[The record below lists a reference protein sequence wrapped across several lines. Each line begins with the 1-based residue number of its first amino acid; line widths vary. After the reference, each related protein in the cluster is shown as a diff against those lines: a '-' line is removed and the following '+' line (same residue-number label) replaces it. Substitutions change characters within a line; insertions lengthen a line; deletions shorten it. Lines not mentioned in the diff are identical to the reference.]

1 MARLVRSFTFSDQFI
16 SDLEALFQRL
26 QVDQELR
33 ARLLPGSSL
42 PLSMD
47 SHGLTEANYRVL
59 QEKAGCATLHGLAL
73 LNYMVNRPELRA
85 FVTSYVAVE
94 ARNNR
99 KATRHDLRRSDFVN
113 RSRVVETLLW
123 RALKDLKEEPAAAI
137 VTAAPTEWENKFKAY
152 LKKDSNAPV
161 ESGRSTRR
169 NATKIA

>member
-1 MARLVRSFTFSDQFI
+1 
-16 SDLEALFQRL
+16 
-26 QVDQELR
+26 
-33 ARLLPGSSL
+33 
-42 PLSMD
+42 MD
-47 SHGLTEANYRVL
+47 SNGLTEDNYKIL
-59 QEKAGCATLHGLAL
+59 QEKASCTTLHGLAL

-113 RSRVVETLLW
+113 RSRVVATLLW
-123 RALKDLKEEPAAAI
+123 RALKDLKEEPPVAA
-137 VTAAPTEWENKFKAY
+137 VKLTEWENKFKAY

-169 NATKIA
+169 NAKKIA